1 MRKRIALALALG
13 LALTVSLS
21 ACEQK
26 KSAKKANRVS
36 TEQADED
43 DEDESRD
50 IEKNASLDVERGN
63 RSETSESKREQ
74 AADRET
80 ESKSKV
86 KPKQAGE
93 QTTAKAK
100 SEAIEPVLAADNEMY
115 SITVNGIDFEADHR
129 CAIRVAYENKTT
141 DKTLNFMIGSVKG
154 DDLDLNGVMFTDVTP
169 GKKANE
175 VLYLRD
181 TRNYTMQ
188 DFGDLK
194 LTFEVEDIANRA
206 ARRDQPDVVHIYPHG
221 ENSGIRFERA
231 PGENDRVIVDNDML
245 KVTMIGAGYNELGNY
260 SMDFYVENPGDSAVR
275 FLMEKTSVNGYMTDA
290 GCIEGINAHERMFAS
305 IKWRKSDL
313 EKNQI
318 SKVETAEFTL
328 KVEPA
333 DYFTTEVLFEQTFTV
348 GVE

>member
-43 DEDESRD
+43 DEDERRD

-63 RSETSESKREQ
+63 RSETSESKRDQ

-141 DKTLNFMIGSVKG
+141 DKTLNFMIRSVKG

-175 VLYLRD
+175 VL
-181 TRNYTMQ
+181 
-188 DFGDLK
+188 
-194 LTFEVEDIANRA
+194 
-206 ARRDQPDVVHIYPHG
+206 
-221 ENSGIRFERA
+221 
-231 PGENDRVIVDNDML
+231 
-245 KVTMIGAGYNELGNY
+245 
-260 SMDFYVENPGDSAVR
+260 
-275 FLMEKTSVNGYMTDA
+275 
-290 GCIEGINAHERMFAS
+290 
-305 IKWRKSDL
+305 
-313 EKNQI
+313 
-318 SKVETAEFTL
+318 
-328 KVEPA
+328 
-333 DYFTTEVLFEQTFTV
+333 
-348 GVE
+348 

>member
-26 KSAKKANRVS
+26 KSAKKSNRVS

-43 DEDESRD
+43 DEDESWD
-50 IEKNASLDVERGN
+50 IEKNASLEVERGN
-63 RSETSESKREQ
+63 RSETSESKRDK

-141 DKTLNFMIGSVKG
+141 DKTLNFMIRSVKG

-194 LTFEVEDIANRA
+194 LTFEVEDIADRV
-206 ARRDQPDVVHIYPHG
+206 ARRDQ
-221 ENSGIRFERA
+221 
-231 PGENDRVIVDNDML
+231 PGENDRVILDNDTL

>member
-63 RSETSESKREQ
+63 RSETSESKRDK

-80 ESKSKV
+80 ESKNKV

-115 SITVNGIDFEADHR
+115 SITVSGIDFEADNR

-141 DKTLNFMIGSVKG
+141 DKTLNFMVRSVKG
-154 DDLDLNGVMFTDVTP
+154 DDLDLNGVMFTDVTA

-175 VLYLRD
+175 VLYLRG
-181 TRNYTMQ
+181 TRNCTMQ

-194 LTFEVEDIANRA
+194 LTFEVEDIADRV

-231 PGENDRVIVDNDML
+231 PGENDRVLLDN
-245 KVTMIGAGYNELGNY
+245 E
-260 SMDFYVENPGDSAVR
+260 
-275 FLMEKTSVNGYMTDA
+275 
-290 GCIEGINAHERMFAS
+290 
-305 IKWRKSDL
+305 
-313 EKNQI
+313 
-318 SKVETAEFTL
+318 
-328 KVEPA
+328 
-333 DYFTTEVLFEQTFTV
+333 
-348 GVE
+348 

>member
-43 DEDESRD
+43 D

-63 RSETSESKREQ
+63 RSETSESKRDK

-80 ESKSKV
+80 ASKNKV

-115 SITVNGIDFEADHR
+115 SITVSGIDFEADNR
-129 CAIRVAYENKTT
+129 CAIRVAYENKTS
-141 DKTLNFMIGSVKG
+141 DKTLNFMVRSVKG
-154 DDLDLNGVMFTDVTP
+154 DDLDLNGVMFTDVTA

-175 VLYLRD
+175 VLYLRG

-194 LTFEVEDIANRA
+194 LTFEVEDIADRV

-231 PGENDRVIVDNDML
+231 PGENDRVLLDNDTL
-245 KVTMIGAGYNELGNY
+245 KVTMISAGYNELGNY

-290 GCIEGINAHERMFAS
+290 GCIEGIP
-305 IKWRKSDL
+305 KSYL
-313 EKNQI
+313 NR
-318 SKVETAEFTL
+318 SLRSV
-328 KVEPA
+328 
-333 DYFTTEVLFEQTFTV
+333 
-348 GVE
+348 